1 MSTISVRS
9 ILGALTNGMVYHVKW
24 YLKDVSLD
32 TVILHHETNDLKSG
46 NASKRIATD
55 RFNLA
60 LTVQNEKNK
69 VFILGLTIRNDNFN
83 KMTISIFGKKMF
95 GWKWGLIDNQN
106 MNLKM
111 LNQSGLYLN

>member
-60 LTVQNEKNK
+60 LTIQSEKNK

-83 KMTISIFGKKMF
+83 F
-95 GWKWGLIDNQN
+95 WKENVW
-106 MNLKM
+106 LKM
-111 LNQSGLYLN
+111 RSHWQPEHELENVKSKRTLSKLIWN